1 MFNVPQLNISAS
13 IDCKQKKILSL
24 NGRKIIKICEDGG
37 WTTKGVE
44 VELEETTFH
53 S

>member
-13 IDCKQKKILSL
+13 IDWKQKNLSL

-37 WTTKGVE
+37 QPTKGVG
-44 VELEETTFH
+44 LEETTFH